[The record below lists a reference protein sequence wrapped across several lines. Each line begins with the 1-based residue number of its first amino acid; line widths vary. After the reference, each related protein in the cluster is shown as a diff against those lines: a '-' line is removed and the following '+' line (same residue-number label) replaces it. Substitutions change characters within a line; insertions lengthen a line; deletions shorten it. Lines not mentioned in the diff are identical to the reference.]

1 MNFVNL
7 KWHRAGKISV
17 LSGGTVVNG
26 ENTNWLEADIK
37 AGDMLITTDARPY
50 EVDSVNNS
58 TQLTL
63 TEPYKGDTVTGGDYA
78 IVLRI
83 PAVMQAEIA
92 NRLVTV
98 LGEWDRRDRSFSE
111 TLTLLVNRLEKVE
124 KELQAS
130 GVLTIPITIPVTG
143 WIKDV
148 NDTTGYP
155 FHVDV
160 ANDVITEDMT
170 PFLTILP
177 VSLSTAKEAGIC
189 KTAET
194 LSGILRVYS
203 KTIPEAN
210 ISASLALSGA
220 AASLSGLPVASAT
233 TLGLMKPGRGLEAE
247 DDGTVNVTP
256 GGSNT
261 ATNEQANAIL
271 DNAFG
276 SGDASLNSGH

>member
-1 MNFVNL
+1 MNFTKL
-7 KWHRAGKISV
+7 KWHRTGKISV
-17 LSGGTVVNG
+17 LSGGTVVDG
-26 ENTNWLEADIK
+26 TNTNWLEADIK

-50 EVDSVNNS
+50 EVASVNSS

-63 TEPYKGDTVTGGDYA
+63 TEAYRGDTVAGGDYA
-78 IVLRI
+78 IILLA

-98 LGEWDRRDRSFSE
+98 LGEWDKRDRSFSE
-111 TLTLLVNRLEKVE
+111 TLTLLVERLEKVE
-124 KELQAS
+124 KELLSS

-143 WIKDV
+143 WIEDV

-160 ANDVITEDMT
+160 ANDAITEEMT

-177 VSLSTAKEAGIC
+177 VSLNTAKEAGIC

-194 LSGILRVYS
+194 VTGALRVYS
-203 KTIPEAN
+203 KTIPETG

-256 GGSNT
+256 GDSNT

-271 DNAFG
+271 NNAFG
-276 SGDASLNSGH
+276 SENTGN